1 MDLSAFYGAFSPACF
16 ALLGLW
22 LVVVQ
27 IRTDWWGH
35 SQRMRRAYGIALLFA
50 LPGLMSVLAL
60 IDTQTHTFW
69 RISFAIVGL
78 SGALVLALVLG
89 LAGAARLVTSPGPC
103 KLPGPAV
110 ALAVLRG
117 RDRRVSRDR
126 RALAAKGGQAEL
138 RSEAVLQTVLVFLGF
153 NAGWLLL
160 MSGQKAEDPA
170 PRRRPP
176 RRRRPARHNHRHA
189 DYR

>member
-89 LAGAARLVTSPGPC
+89 WPVPRARDQSRPR
-103 KLPGPAV
+103 KLPGPDRL
-110 ALAVLRG
+110 ALAAYAAAIVVYLAIA
-117 RDRRVSRDR
+117 V
-126 RALAAKGGQAEL
+126 LAAKGGQAEL

-170 PRRRPP
+170 PQT
-176 RRRRPARHNHRHA
+176 PAPQA
-189 DYR
+189 SAAGTP